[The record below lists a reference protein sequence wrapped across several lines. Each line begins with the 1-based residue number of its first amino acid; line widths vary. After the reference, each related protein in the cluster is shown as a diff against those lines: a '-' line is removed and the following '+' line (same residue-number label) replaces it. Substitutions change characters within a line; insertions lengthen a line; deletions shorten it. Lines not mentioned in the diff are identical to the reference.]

1 MRLKEQ
7 IKIMMA
13 YLPPGYWW
21 RRLYEFLAAGADNPD
36 DTDKDGIPNYAD
48 VDDDGD
54 SYGTKIE
61 INNPATGL
69 SYPFADIP
77 SCDVILLILHE

>member
-1 MRLKEQ
+1 MIR
-7 IKIMMA
+7 IRIS
-13 YLPPGYWW
+13 
-21 RRLYEFLAAGADNPD
+21 
-36 DTDKDGIPNYAD
+36 NYAD

-77 SCDVILLILHE
+77 SCDSNTTDAARVKKHLDKVVTNRICCQIKIPFAMRMGFL